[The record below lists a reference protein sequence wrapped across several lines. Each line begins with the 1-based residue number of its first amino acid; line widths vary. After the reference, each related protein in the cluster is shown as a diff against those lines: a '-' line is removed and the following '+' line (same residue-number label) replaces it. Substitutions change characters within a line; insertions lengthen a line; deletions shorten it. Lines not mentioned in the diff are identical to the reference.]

1 MTRKPLGRGLGALLS
16 ADQTSKAD
24 EQNEIAIESIVPS
37 SMQPRTRFDEGPL
50 QDLANS
56 IKANGVVQPL
66 LVRQKGR
73 EYELIAGER
82 RWRAA
87 QLAGLTH
94 VPVVVRDV
102 PDEKVLELAL
112 IENIQREDL
121 NPIEE
126 AQAYRRLI
134 DSIGLTQESLAER
147 VGRDRSY
154 ITNFLRLLRL
164 PQDLQH
170 LIEEGKLSTGH
181 ARTLLGASDADNQR
195 RIARKIIERGLSV
208 RETERLVRELTEA
221 SAKPHKA
228 RSKENDPN
236 VRAAETKLRRHLGTQ
251 VRIVQNQAGV
261 SGRIE
266 IEFYN
271 PADLERLFR
280 LLIPLASPAHSAA
293 VQGTSQ

>member
-1 MTRKPLGRGLGALLS
+1 M
-16 ADQTSKAD
+16 
-24 EQNEIAIESIVPS
+24 
-37 SMQPRTRFDEGPL
+37 
-50 QDLANS
+50 
-56 IKANGVVQPL
+56 VQPL
-66 LVRQKGR
+66 LVRRKGGG
-73 EYELIAGER
+73 YELIAGER

-87 QLAGLTH
+87 HLAGLTH

-126 AQAYRRLI
+126 AQAYKKLI

-154 ITNFLRLLRL
+154 ITNYLRLLRL
-164 PQDLQH
+164 PEDIRR

-181 ARTLLGASDADNQR
+181 ARTLLGTSDVDTQR
-195 RIARKIIERGLSV
+195 RIARRIIERGLSV
-208 RETERLVRELTEA
+208 RETERLVRELDEKG
-221 SAKPHKA
+221 SKPKVVKT
-228 RSKENDPN
+228 KENDPN

-251 VRIVQNQAGV
+251 VRIAQTQNGQ

-266 IEFYN
+266 IEFYT
-271 PADLERLFR
+271 PADLDRLFR
-280 LLIPLASPAHSAA
+280 LLLPAARPA
-293 VQGTSQ
+293 IG

>member
-16 ADQTSKAD
+16 AEQIGSD
-24 EQNEIAIESIVPS
+24 EEPGEIPIDSVEPS
-37 SMQPRTRFDEGPL
+37 SMQPRTRFDEARL
-50 QDLANS
+50 EELAKS
-56 IKANGVVQPL
+56 IRANGVVQPL
-66 LVRQKGR
+66 LVRRKGST
-73 EYELIAGER
+73 YELIAGER

-94 VPVVVRDV
+94 VPVVIRSV

-126 AQAYRRLI
+126 AQAYKKLI
-134 DSIGLTQESLAER
+134 DSIGLTQETLAER

-154 ITNFLRLLRL
+154 ITNYLRLLRL
-164 PQDLQH
+164 PEDIRG

-181 ARTLLGASDADNQR
+181 ARTLLGTSDIDTQR
-195 RIARKIIERGLSV
+195 RIARRIIERGLSV
-208 RETERLVRELTEA
+208 RETERLVRDLDRPG
-221 SAKPHKA
+221 SKLRVAKL
-228 RSKENDPN
+228 KENDPN

-251 VRIVQNQAGV
+251 VRIAQNQNAQ

-280 LLIPLASPAHSAA
+280 LLLPAARPAS
-293 VQGTSQ
+293 G

>member
-16 ADQTSKAD
+16 AEQTKAD

-37 SMQPRTRFDEGPL
+37 GMQPRTRFDEVPL
-50 QDLANS
+50 HDLANS

-126 AQAYRRLI
+126 AQAYRKLI

-164 PQDLQH
+164 PQDIQR

-181 ARTLLGASDADNQR
+181 ARTLLGATDADNQR

-208 RETERLVRELTEA
+208 RETERLVRDLTEA
-221 SAKPHKA
+221 GAKPRKA
-228 RSKENDPN
+228 RSKDNDPN
-236 VRAAETKLRRHLGTQ
+236 VRAAETKLRRHLGTH
-251 VRIVQNQAGV
+251 VRIVQNQTGV
-261 SGRIE
+261 SGHIE

-271 PADLERLFR
+271 SADLERIFR
-280 LLIPLASPAHSAA
+280 LLIPLASPVHSAA
-293 VQGTSQ
+293 VHSTSS

>member
-16 ADQTSKAD
+16 AEQTSTAD

-37 SMQPRTRFDEGPL
+37 SMQPRTRFDEVPL

-66 LVRQKGR
+66 LVRQRGR

-126 AQAYRRLI
+126 AQAYRKLI

-164 PQDLQH
+164 PQDIQR
-170 LIEEGKLSTGH
+170 LIEDGKLSTGH

-208 RETERLVRELTEA
+208 RETERLVRDFSEPGGKTR
-221 SAKPHKA
+221 KA

-236 VRAAETKLRRHLGTQ
+236 VRAAESKLRRHLGTQ
-251 VRIVQNQAGV
+251 VRIVQNQTGV

-271 PADLERLFR
+271 PGDLERLFR
-280 LLIPLASPAHSAA
+280 LLIPLSGSARSA
-293 VQGTSQ
+293 VVQGTSQ

>member
-16 ADQTSKAD
+16 AEQTGSS
-24 EQNEIAIESIVPS
+24 EESGEIPIDLVEPS
-37 SMQPRTRFDEGPL
+37 SMQPRTRFDEGRL
-50 QDLANS
+50 QDLAKS
-56 IKANGVVQPL
+56 IRANGVVQPL
-66 LVRQKGR
+66 LVRRKASG
-73 EYELIAGER
+73 YELIAGER

-102 PDEKVLELAL
+102 PDDKVLELAL

-126 AQAYRRLI
+126 AQAYKKLI
-134 DSIGLTQESLAER
+134 DSIGMTQESLAER

-154 ITNFLRLLRL
+154 ITNYLRLLRL
-164 PQDLQH
+164 PDDMKQ
-170 LIEEGKLSTGH
+170 LIEEGKISTGH
-181 ARTLLGASDADNQR
+181 ARTLLGTSDVDAQR

-208 RETERLVRELTEA
+208 RETERMIRGLVETG
-221 SAKPHKA
+221 AKSRA
-228 RSKENDPN
+228 TRVKENDPN
-236 VRAAETKLRRHLGTQ
+236 VRAAETKLRRHLGTH
-251 VRIVQNQAGV
+251 VRINQNQNDQ

-271 PADLERLFR
+271 ASDLERLFQ
-280 LLIPLASPAHSAA
+280 LLLPVGRPAS
-293 VQGTSQ
+293 G